1 MFVRCLCAATVAA
14 LPAGLVPVEPAVAY
28 ASVQLVAADHG
39 MTSGRLGPTLTALM
53 GLLGLIA
60 GGVALVRATGR
71 TGSRGGKKQAISALV
86 LGTSSLGLGTL
97 FAAQADG
104 GPGTGNGIVG
114 AWLAMLLG
122 VIGLTLAV
130 LALART
136 RSRTV

>member
-1 MFVRCLCAATVAA
+1 MGA

-60 GGVALVRATGR
+60 GVLALVRAI
-71 TGSRGGKKQAISALV
+71 GSRGGKKQAIIALV
-86 LGTSSLGLGTL
+86 LGTGSLALGAL

-122 VIGLTLAV
+122 VLGLTLAV
-130 LALART
+130 SALVRT